1 MAPMDDVLARK
12 LSRQL
17 RLLNSL
23 IVFFSLVFLVLFA
36 VAGVFAYRAI
46 TEIRDAKD
54 SLTSLQDKAQQ
65 NLDFKS
71 NLCSNSGQVSTL
83 LKKQSDVCN

>member
-1 MAPMDDVLARK
+1 MVPMDEALARK

-23 IVFFSLVFLVLFA
+23 IVFFSLIFLVLFA
-36 VAGVFAYRAI
+36 IAGVFAYRAI
-46 TEIRDAKD
+46 TEIRDAKN
-54 SLTSLQDKAQQ
+54 SLTSLQGKAQQ

-71 NLCSNSGQVSTL
+71 NLCSDSGSVSTL
-83 LKKQSDVCN
+83 LKKQSDICN